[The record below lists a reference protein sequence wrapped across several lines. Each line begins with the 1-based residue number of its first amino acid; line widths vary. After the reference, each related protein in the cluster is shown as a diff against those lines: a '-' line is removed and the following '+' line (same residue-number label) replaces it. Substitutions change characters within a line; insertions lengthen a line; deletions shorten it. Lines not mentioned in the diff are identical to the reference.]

1 MSAQLVVAW
10 VLSDTAICLEGE
22 NMVLEVGKNTGFSL
36 DPVPGTTGG
45 VC

>member
-22 NMVLEVGKNTGFSL
+22 NMVLGRKNTGFSL
-36 DPVPGTTGG
+36 DPVPGATGG